1 MILSPTQIRSARAL
15 MNWSQKHLS
24 ELTGLAQP
32 TIMASEQDNGENKR
46 NMNER
51 TIRRIY
57 DAFEPHVEF
66 LPDDGIK
73 RKRQTVRDYK
83 GREGFLEFIWDVH
96 NTVKDQGGL
105 VCVSNVDES
114 DFEYW
119 LGDEDAKYTEA
130 MSHIKDVMFNI
141 LIKHGDTNFSA
152 GSYAEYRWVKEE
164 HFSSAPFYVYGNKLA
179 MILFKDD
186 VRVYVIDNKDIADA
200 QRAQFLLTWESAD
213 IPFIKGKT
221 NA

>member
-32 TIMASEQDNGENKR
+32 TIMAAEQDDNENKR

-57 DAFEPHVEF
+57 DAFEAHVEF

-73 RKRQTVRDYK
+73 RKRQTIKDYK

-96 NTVKDQGGL
+96 STVKDQGGL

-130 MSHIKDVMFNI
+130 MSDIKDVTFNI
-141 LIKHGDTNFSA
+141 LIRHGDTNFSA
-152 GSYAEYRWVKEE
+152 GRYAEYRWVKEE
-164 HFSSAPFYVYGNKLA
+164 HFTSVPFYVYGNKLA

-200 QRAQFLLTWESAD
+200 QRAQFKMTWDSAD
-213 IPFIKGKT
+213 IPFIKGKS